1 MTKTNVGRTI
11 GIAAVVAVAAVLQGC
26 AVTTGRY
33 IPDRSSNS
41 NHSMLSRF
49 DARFQ
54 QLQSYST
61 PANGMSLHIPQPQ
74 SYNRYLF
81 SY

>member
-1 MTKTNVGRTI
+1 MTERTVRRSVG
-11 GIAAVVAVAAVLQGC
+11 VAAALTAAALVQGC

-33 IPDRSSNS
+33 VADRPSAT

-49 DARFQ
+49 DARFEQ
-54 QLQSYST
+54 VQSYAT
-61 PANGMSLHIPQPQ
+61 PATGSSLHIPRPRTY
-74 SYNRYLF
+74 SRYLF